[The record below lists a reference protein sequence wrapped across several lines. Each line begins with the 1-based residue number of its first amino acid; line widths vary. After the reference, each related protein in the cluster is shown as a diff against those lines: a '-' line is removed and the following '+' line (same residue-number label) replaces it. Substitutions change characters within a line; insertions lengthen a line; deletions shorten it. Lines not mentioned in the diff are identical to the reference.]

1 MTITSKQVKTAVY
14 ISIIVGTILT
24 LINQGEAFFDEG
36 DLNWF
41 KVITTYIVPF
51 CVSMYSSIMATRGTT
66 KNVKLVEVTSTTKVN
81 KVKIP
86 H

>member
-1 MTITSKQVKTAVY
+1 MVITSKQVKTAAY

-24 LINQGEAFFDEG
+24 LINQGEAFFGEG

-51 CVSMYSSIMATRGTT
+51 CVSLYSSIMATRGTP
-66 KNVKLVEVTSTTKVN
+66 
-81 KVKIP
+81 KI
-86 H
+86 